1 MLNYNTS
8 VSDATEICS
17 AIPKFHYTG
26 QSGLDWTGPDQTKS
40 ADCMVGSGRAHLVE
54 FSYKVHIT
62 PRLGQTSTYLIR
74 KL

>member
-40 ADCMVGSGRAHLVE
+40 ADCLVGSGRVR
-54 FSYKVHIT
+54 SGPSSGI
-62 PRLGQTSTYLIR
+62 
-74 KL
+74 